1 MINMKELKKKR
12 FMRIRRIFNRKYE
25 LIDVK
30 NRSYTKMN
38 PDGQKELVHYKKEH
52 DKFFKTCRNFQEKYG
67 LTQQEA
73 IDHIHDSYAVKEIYD
88 KIKNENYE
96 TENIEIKIEKIIA
109 DWNDYDF
116 DIDIGV
122 DFITDDDGSA

>member
-12 FMRIRRIFNRKYE
+12 FMRIRRIFNREYE
-25 LIDVK
+25 LIDIK

-38 PDGQKELVHYKKEH
+38 KNGTKKLITYPKTS
-52 DKFFKTCRNFQEKYG
+52 DKFFKNVRTIQEKYG

-73 IDHIHDSYAVKEIYD
+73 IDFMHDSYAVKKVYD
-88 KIKNENYE
+88 KIIDKEII
-96 TENIEIKIEKIIA
+96 TENIEVKIEKIIS

-122 DFITDDDGSA
+122 DFIIDDYESL